1 LWAVKGP
8 TRSWQARASGA
19 TCAPRRTAVFLERKL
34 ELDLK
39 LIRILPL
46 YGQNS
51 EQVRQVKAEIELLAQ
66 KLRKEQL

>member
-1 LWAVKGP
+1 
-8 TRSWQARASGA
+8 
-19 TCAPRRTAVFLERKL
+19 
-34 ELDLK
+34 